1 MPSYSAVL
9 QDDDIDALDQRTT
22 REARQ
27 GSGVRIKKPGRR
39 RRRDDNYGGQASWIS
54 SVINLVNTSMAY
66 PSSRDSTDVMGWYT
80 AEYEQ
85 CS

>member
-1 MPSYSAVL
+1 MPSYSSVL
-9 QDDDIDALDQRTT
+9 QDDDIDALDQRVA

-39 RRRDDNYGGQASWIS
+39 RRDNNNHYGGQASWIS

-66 PSSRDSTDVMGWYT
+66 SLPLGIRRGRTMDAD
-80 AEYEQ
+80 A
-85 CS
+85 